1 MAPGGP
7 IATRSSQTET
17 APRRESA
24 TAAIRLRNEK
34 LRAPGDGRDP
44 ALSTMGSPSTATL
57 RHVKDSLRVALHK
70 SANIPAPPDEVWDL
84 ICDWAGMLRWWL
96 TAEEGGLQG
105 PALVTCELIGE
116 HDSVPR
122 TRRMTLGNGIVVDE
136 QIFYQND
143 QTKRIYYRKS
153 DDQNVTGYIACMFD
167 VRNAAGRAPA
177 AARFEAVYAA
187 MFEGFRR
194 YFTRTTAG

>member
-1 MAPGGP
+1 M
-7 IATRSSQTET
+7 
-17 APRRESA
+17 
-24 TAAIRLRNEK
+24 
-34 LRAPGDGRDP
+34 
-44 ALSTMGSPSTATL
+44 
-57 RHVKDSLRVALHK
+57 ALHK

-143 QTKRIYYRKS
+143 ETQRIYYRKS
-153 DDQNVTGYIACMFD
+153 DDQSLTGYIASTYVDEIEGGDCASHISCMFD
-167 VRNAAGRAPA
+167 VRDPADRAPA

-187 MFEGFRR
+187 MFEGYRR